1 MYFCSM
7 KSIRNKRRLLGVLYL
22 MAAYLVFQ
30 LVWWG
35 WQLYKLQFA
44 YLQHLKS
51 EGATLPENALRN
63 KIFMIIGE
71 GGVFLLLLFL
81 GIWWIKKNVWQDL
94 TRAQKEKNF
103 LLAVTHELKT
113 PIAAIRLNTQT
124 LKNRKL
130 TEEQSQDLCTDIIT
144 ESNRLET
151 LVNNILL
158 ATQFEQN
165 TVLGNWQKT
174 DLSALVEAQIKRFQQ
189 LFPERTVNS
198 NIHSNVFLQAE
209 ENMLVSLLFNLL
221 ENANKY
227 SPVSEPISVLLKGS
241 EHIVLMEISD
251 FGIGIPNEERK
262 SIFEKFHRVGNE
274 ETRSQ
279 KGTGLGLYIVK
290 EICKAH
296 KAEINNSD
304 NSPRGSRFQITFS
317 K

>member
-1 MYFCSM
+1 M
-7 KSIRNKRRLLGVLYL
+7 
-22 MAAYLVFQ
+22 
-30 LVWWG
+30 
-35 WQLYKLQFA
+35 YKLQFA
-44 YLQHLKS
+44 YLQQLKS

-63 KIFMIIGE
+63 KIFMIVGE

-94 TRAQKEKNF
+94 KRAQKEKNF

-113 PIAAIRLNTQT
+113 PIAAIRLNSQT

-130 TEEQSQDLCTDIIT
+130 SEEQSQDLCTDIIT

-165 TVLGNWQKT
+165 TILGNWQKT

-198 NIHSNVFLQAE
+198 NIHSNIFLQAE

-241 EHIVLMEISD
+241 EHIVLLEISD
-251 FGIGIPNEERK
+251 FGIGIPDEERK

-296 KAEINNSD
+296 KAEITISD
-304 NSPRGSRFQITFS
+304 NTPLGSRFQITFS

>member
-1 MYFCSM
+1 
-7 KSIRNKRRLLGVLYL
+7 

-44 YLQHLKS
+44 YLQQLKS

-63 KIFMIIGE
+63 KIFMIVGE

-94 TRAQKEKNF
+94 KRAQKEKNF

-113 PIAAIRLNTQT
+113 PIAAIRLNSQT

-130 TEEQSQDLCTDIIT
+130 SEEQSQDLCTDIIT

-198 NIHSNVFLQAE
+198 NIHSNIFLQAE

-241 EHIVLMEISD
+241 EHIVLLEISD

-262 SIFEKFHRVGNE
+262 SIFEKFHRIGNE

-296 KAEINNSD
+296 KAEITISD
-304 NSPRGSRFQITFS
+304 NTPLGSRFQITFS

>member
-1 MYFCSM
+1 M

-22 MAAYLVFQ
+22 MGAYLVFQ

-35 WQLYKLQFA
+35 WQLYKLQNA

-51 EGATLPENALRN
+51 EGKVLPENALQN

-71 GGVFLLLLFL
+71 GGVFLLLLFF
-81 GIWWIKKNVWQDL
+81 GIWWIKKNVWKDL
-94 TRAQKEKNF
+94 KHAQKEKNF

-113 PIAAIRLNTQT
+113 PIAAIRLNSQT

-130 TEEQSQDLCTDIIT
+130 TEEQSQDLCADIIT

-165 TVLGNWQKT
+165 TPLGNWQKI
-174 DLSALVEAQIKRFQQ
+174 DLSTLVEAQIKRFQQ
-189 LFPERTVNS
+189 LFPERVVNS
-198 NIHSNVFLQAE
+198 NIQSNISLQAE

-227 SPVSEPISVLLKGS
+227 SPNSEPISILLKGS
-241 EHIVLMEISD
+241 EHIILIEISD
-251 FGIGIPNEERK
+251 FGIGIPTEERK
-262 SIFEKFHRVGNE
+262 SVFEKFHRIGNE
-274 ETRSQ
+274 QTRSQ

-296 KAEINNSD
+296 RSEINISD
-304 NSPRGSRFQITFS
+304 NTPRGSRFQITFS

>member
-1 MYFCSM
+1 
-7 KSIRNKRRLLGVLYL
+7 

-35 WQLYKLQFA
+35 WQLYRLQSA
-44 YLQHLKS
+44 YLLHLRS
-51 EGATLPENALRN
+51 EGNVLPENALRN
-63 KIFMIIGE
+63 KIFMIVGE
-71 GGVFLLLLFL
+71 GGVFLILLFW

-94 TRAQKEKNF
+94 KRAQKEKNF

-113 PIAAIRLNTQT
+113 PIAAIRLNSQT

-130 TEEQSQDLCTDIIT
+130 SEEQSQDLCADIIT

-165 TVLGNWQKT
+165 TSLGNWQT
-174 DLSALVEAQIKRFQQ
+174 INLSLLVEAQVKRFQQ

-198 NIHSNVFLQAE
+198 NIQSNIQLETE
-209 ENMLVSLLFNLL
+209 ENMLVSLLFNLI

-227 SPVSEPISVLLKGS
+227 SPTAEPISVSLKGS
-241 EHIVLMEISD
+241 EHLVLLEIAD
-251 FGIGIPNEERK
+251 LGLGIPSEERN
-262 SIFEKFHRVGNE
+262 SVFEKFHRVGNE
-274 ETRSQ
+274 QTRSQ

-296 KAEINNSD
+296 RAEIKISD
-304 NSPRGSRFQITFS
+304 NTPRGSRFQITFS

>member
-1 MYFCSM
+1 
-7 KSIRNKRRLLGVLYL
+7 

-198 NIHSNVFLQAE
+198 NIHSNIFLQAE

-241 EHIVLMEISD
+241 DHIVLLEISD

-296 KAEINNSD
+296 KAEITISD

-317 K
+317 I

>member
-51 EGATLPENALRN
+51 EGTKLPENALRN

-71 GGVFLLLLFL
+71 GGVFLILLFL

-94 TRAQKEKNF
+94 ARAQKEKNF

-165 TVLGNWQKT
+165 TSLGNWQKI

-189 LFPERTVNS
+189 LFTARAVNS
-198 NIHSNVFLQAE
+198 TVQSNVYLEGE

-227 SPVSEPISVLLKGS
+227 SPENESIDITLKSS
-241 EHIVLMEISD
+241 EHLILLEISD
-251 FGIGIPNEERK
+251 NGIGIPKEERK
-262 SIFEKFHRVGNE
+262 AVFDKFHRVGNE
-274 ETRSQ
+274 QTRSQ

-296 KAEINNSD
+296 KAEITISD

>member
-1 MYFCSM
+1 M

-35 WQLYKLQFA
+35 WQLYKLQHA
-44 YLQHLKS
+44 YLEHLKS
-51 EGATLPENALRN
+51 EGNTLPENALRN

-71 GGVFLLLLFL
+71 GGVFLILLFL
-81 GIWWIKKNVWQDL
+81 GIWWIKENVWQDL
-94 TRAQKEKNF
+94 KRAQKEKNF

-113 PIAAIRLNTQT
+113 PIAAIRLNSQT

-130 TEEQSQDLCTDIIT
+130 TEEQSQDLCADIIT

-165 TVLGNWQKT
+165 TSLGNWQT
-174 DLSALVEAQIKRFQQ
+174 TNLSLLVETQIKRFQQ
-189 LFPERTVNS
+189 LFPERNVNS
-198 NIHSNVFLQAE
+198 NIQSNIQLEVE
-209 ENMLVSLLFNLL
+209 ETMIVSLLFNLL

-227 SPVSEPISVLLKGS
+227 SHISESITVTLKGS
-241 EHIVLMEISD
+241 EHLVLLEIAD
-251 FGIGIPNEERK
+251 NGVGIPLEERK
-262 SIFEKFHRVGNE
+262 SVFEKFHRVGNE
-274 ETRSQ
+274 QTRSQ

-290 EICKAH
+290 QICKAH
-296 KAEINNSD
+296 RAEINISD
-304 NSPRGSRFQITFS
+304 NTPCGSRFQITFS

>member
-1 MYFCSM
+1 M

-35 WQLYKLQFA
+35 WQLYKLQHA
-44 YLQHLKS
+44 YLEHLKS
-51 EGATLPENALRN
+51 EGNSLPENALRN

-71 GGVFLLLLFL
+71 GGVFLILLFL
-81 GIWWIKKNVWQDL
+81 GIWWIKENVWQDL
-94 TRAQKEKNF
+94 KRAQKEKNF

-113 PIAAIRLNTQT
+113 PIAAIRLNSQT

-130 TEEQSQDLCTDIIT
+130 TEEQSQDLCADIIT

-165 TVLGNWQKT
+165 TSLGNWQT
-174 DLSALVEAQIKRFQQ
+174 TNLSLLVETQIKRFQQ
-189 LFPERTVNS
+189 LFPERNVNS
-198 NIHSNVFLQAE
+198 NIQSNIQLEVE
-209 ENMLVSLLFNLL
+209 ETMIVSLLFNLL

-227 SPVSEPISVLLKGS
+227 SPISESITVTLKGS
-241 EHIVLMEISD
+241 EHLVLLEIAD
-251 FGIGIPNEERK
+251 NGVGIPLEERK
-262 SIFEKFHRVGNE
+262 SVFEKFHRVGNE
-274 ETRSQ
+274 QTRSQ

-290 EICKAH
+290 QICKAH
-296 KAEINNSD
+296 RAEINISD
-304 NSPRGSRFQITFS
+304 NTPCGSRFQITFS

>member
-1 MYFCSM
+1 
-7 KSIRNKRRLLGVLYL
+7 

-71 GGVFLLLLFL
+71 GAVFLLLLFF

-94 TRAQKEKNF
+94 KRAQKEKNF

-130 TEEQSQDLCTDIIT
+130 TEEQSQDLCADIIT
-144 ESNRLET
+144 ESNRLEI

-165 TVLGNWQKT
+165 TALGNWQKIDFST
-174 DLSALVEAQIKRFQQ
+174 LVEGQIKRLQQ

-221 ENANKY
+221 ENAHKY

-241 EHIVLMEISD
+241 EHIVLLEISD

-296 KAEINNSD
+296 KAEITISD
-304 NSPRGSRFQITFS
+304 NTPRGSRFQITFS

>member
-1 MYFCSM
+1 M

-44 YLQHLKS
+44 YLQQLKS

-63 KIFMIIGE
+63 KIFMIVGE

-94 TRAQKEKNF
+94 KRAQKEKNF

-113 PIAAIRLNTQT
+113 PIAAIRLNSQT

-130 TEEQSQDLCTDIIT
+130 SEEQSQDLCTDIIT

-198 NIHSNVFLQAE
+198 NIHSNIFLQAE

-241 EHIVLMEISD
+241 DHIVLLEISD

-296 KAEINNSD
+296 KAEITIND

>member
-1 MYFCSM
+1 M

-35 WQLYKLQFA
+35 WQLYRLQYA

-51 EGATLPENALRN
+51 EGSPLPENALRN
-63 KIFMIIGE
+63 KIFMIVGE
-71 GGVFLLLLFL
+71 GGVFLVLLFL

-94 TRAQKEKNF
+94 KRAQKEKNF

-113 PIAAIRLNTQT
+113 PIAAIRLNSQT
-124 LKNRKL
+124 LKNRELSK
-130 TEEQSQDLCTDIIT
+130 EQSKELCADIIT

-165 TVLGNWQKT
+165 TSVGNWQ
-174 DLSALVEAQIKRFQQ
+174 SVNFSNVVENQVKRFQQ
-189 LFPERTVNS
+189 LFPERHVNS
-198 NIHSNVFLQAE
+198 SIQMNIEMNGE

-227 SPVSEPISVLLKGS
+227 SPNSEAISVSLKAS
-241 EHIVLMEISD
+241 EHVILLEVSD
-251 FGIGIPNEERK
+251 QGAGIPNEERK
-262 SIFEKFHRVGNE
+262 AVFEKFHRVGNE
-274 ETRSQ
+274 QTRSQ

-296 KAEINNSD
+296 RADINISD
-304 NSPRGSRFQITFS
+304 NTPRGTRFQITFS

>member
-44 YLQHLKS
+44 YLQQLKS

-63 KIFMIIGE
+63 KIFMIVGE

-94 TRAQKEKNF
+94 KRAQKEKNF

-174 DLSALVEAQIKRFQQ
+174 DLSALVETQIKRFQQ
-189 LFPERTVNS
+189 LFPERTVDS
-198 NIHSNVFLQAE
+198 NIHSNIFLQAE

-241 EHIVLMEISD
+241 EHIVLLEISD

-262 SIFEKFHRVGNE
+262 SIFEKFHRIGNE

-296 KAEINNSD
+296 KAEITISD
-304 NSPRGSRFQITFS
+304 NTPLGSRFQIMFS

>member
-1 MYFCSM
+1 M
-7 KSIRNKRRLLGVLYL
+7 
-22 MAAYLVFQ
+22 
-30 LVWWG
+30 
-35 WQLYKLQFA
+35 YKLQFA

-51 EGATLPENALRN
+51 EGTKLPENALRN

-71 GGVFLLLLFL
+71 GGVFLILLFL

-94 TRAQKEKNF
+94 KRAQKEKNF

-130 TEEQSQDLCTDIIT
+130 TEEQSQDLCIDIIT

-165 TVLGNWQKT
+165 TSLGNWQKI

-189 LFPERTVNS
+189 LFPERPVNS
-198 NIHSNVFLQAE
+198 NIQSNIFLQAE

-227 SPVSEPISVLLKGS
+227 SPISEPIAVSVKAS
-241 EHIVLMEISD
+241 EHIVLLEISD

-274 ETRSQ
+274 QTRSQ

-296 KAEINNSD
+296 KAEITISD

>member
-1 MYFCSM
+1 M
-7 KSIRNKRRLLGVLYL
+7 G
-22 MAAYLVFQ
+22 AYLVFQ

-35 WQLYKLQFA
+35 WQLYRLQYA
-44 YLQHLKS
+44 YLKHLKS
-51 EGATLPENALRN
+51 DGNPLPENALRN

-71 GGVFLLLLFL
+71 GGVFLLLLFI

-113 PIAAIRLNTQT
+113 PIAAIRLNSQT
-124 LKNRKL
+124 LKSRALSK
-130 TEEQSQDLCTDIIT
+130 EQSQDLCADIIT

-158 ATQFEQN
+158 VTQFEQN
-165 TVLGNWQKT
+165 TSLGNWQT
-174 DLSALVEAQIKRFQQ
+174 LDLSSLVENQTRRFQQ
-189 LFPERTVNS
+189 IFPERSVNS
-198 NIHSNVFLQAE
+198 NIQMNVEINGE

-227 SPVSEPISVLLKGS
+227 SPHSEAISVSLKAS
-241 EHIVLMEISD
+241 ERLVILEVSD
-251 FGIGIPNEERK
+251 LGIGIPEVERK
-262 SIFEKFHRVGNE
+262 AVFDKFHRVGNE
-274 ETRSQ
+274 QTRSQ

-296 KAEINNSD
+296 RAEINISD